1 MKKKI
6 KALNLGVLLTIV
18 AVMTIQIAQAQTTD
32 PSTSI
37 EDANIALNQA
47 FSKVQALENA
57 GQDVS
62 GLITRLNIAGELLV
76 QAENSYKSG
85 DLTDV
90 TNKANNA
97 ALAAVQVSSSANTM
111 LRTYDESQNVLPTV
125 AFSAVGIIVTIIVL
139 ALIWRW
145 QKRNYYKNILKLK
158 PEVTDYPT

>member
-6 KALNLGVLLTIV
+6 KTFLGVVLTIVVLLTI
-18 AVMTIQIAQAQTTD
+18 QIVQAQTTD

-37 EDANIALNQA
+37 KDANIALNQA

-90 TNKANNA
+90 VTKANNA

-111 LRTYDESQNVLPTV
+111 LRTYDENQNMLPAVT
-125 AFSAVGIIVTIIVL
+125 FSVVGIIVTIIVL